1 MNRRSFLGTL
11 AGGLLAAP
19 LAVEGQQTRKIWRIG
34 FLSLNS
40 DIQPY
45 KRWHAAFREGLR
57 KLGYVEGD
65 NVIIEQRYA
74 AGQVER
80 LSTLAAQLVRLKVDV
95 LVTAPAGSALFA
107 KKVTST
113 IPIVFIGEPD
123 PVGTGLVASLARPGG
138 NVTGLADAH
147 ADLVPKRLEL
157 LKQVA
162 PSASRVA
169 ILWNP
174 ANASTGPQ
182 VQIAEAAAPAL
193 GAIVLPVGV
202 RGPRRDDVDRA
213 FEIIAKERPG
223 SLLVVGDATL
233 GIHRHRIAELSI
245 KYRLPTS
252 GSHSAWAESGLLMSY
267 GTDFVDLFRRS
278 ALLVA
283 NILKGAQPADL
294 PVEQPTKFD
303 LVFNLKTAKAL
314 GLTIPPSLLQRAD
327 QEIERWIAE
336 PSTPPW

>member
-1 MNRRSFLGTL
+1 VVTRRAFLGTL

-19 LAVEGQQTRKIWRIG
+19 LAAEAQQTRKIWRIG

-193 GAIVLPVGV
+193 GATVLPVGV
-202 RGPRRDDVDRA
+202 RGPRRDDVDRV

-327 QEIERWIAE
+327 QVIE
-336 PSTPPW
+336 